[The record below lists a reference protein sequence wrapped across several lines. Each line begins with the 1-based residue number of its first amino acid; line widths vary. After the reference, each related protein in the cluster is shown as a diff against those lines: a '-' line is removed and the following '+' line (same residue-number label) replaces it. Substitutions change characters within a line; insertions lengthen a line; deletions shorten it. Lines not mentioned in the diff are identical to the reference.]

1 MQQSAYAQTSFDTHY
16 TPWLN
21 LPYTH
26 SAHAPGASPL
36 DDFLTVACCAVAARH
51 LPTPTRSFVLPRLQK
66 LVEHA
71 TLVHMYKQT
80 ERVSLGV
87 VQALLIVA
95 LWAPAVGPLASEV
108 RNGAKIARAAAS
120 LALALGLDKDA
131 TRWASMEDWQMQEV
145 VTPEERR
152 ERDLLGFKARL
163 VRPG

>member
-1 MQQSAYAQTSFDTHY
+1 
-16 TPWLN
+16 
-21 LPYTH
+21 
-26 SAHAPGASPL
+26 
-36 DDFLTVACCAVAARH
+36 
-51 LPTPTRSFVLPRLQK
+51 
-66 LVEHA
+66 
-71 TLVHMYKQT
+71 MYKQT

-108 RNGAKIARAAAS
+108 RDGAKIARAAAS

-145 VTPEERR
+145 VTLEERR

-163 VRPG
+163 VCPG